1 MLDFLEQANLFLVAL
16 DDERQWYRYHYLF
29 AEALQQTAPTLLPE
43 LHRRASRWY
52 ELQGF
57 YAAAVSHALAAPA
70 LEEAARLIEQR
81 TWSFMV
87 GNQLQTLCG
96 WLHVLPE
103 TLVLAHPSLGLL
115 YALALMYT
123 NHWQEAST
131 RLLAI
136 EREVG
141 LGEDTQEERDLLA
154 RLSGDLEGYMAMAQR
169 ALDLLPGTDTAL
181 LTRVLRVGAL
191 LGVAHAYLV
200 SGDVTSESEQLLA
213 GTIGFARAS
222 LDYQLLIPRGLI
234 LLARLQG
241 LQGGSSRLPLP
252 MKRSCNWSR
261 GQRKYRSWPIALPA
275 ACPSSRGSRC
285 FPGKYHPGI
294 TPFGYC
300 LVPLLSATL
309 LRETGVTLR
318 QAVNT
323 LRRRNLQCL

>member
-1 MLDFLEQANLFLVAL
+1 M
-16 DDERQWYRYHYLF
+16 
-29 AEALQQTAPTLLPE
+29 
-43 LHRRASRWY
+43 
-52 ELQGF
+52 
-57 YAAAVSHALAAPA
+57 
-70 LEEAARLIEQR
+70 
-81 TWSFMV
+81 
-87 GNQLQTLCG
+87 QTLCG
-96 WLHVLPE
+96 WLHALPE

-115 YALALMYT
+115 YVLALMYT
-123 NHWQEAST
+123 NHWQEASA

-141 LGEDTQEERDLLA
+141 LREDTLEELDLLVQVVACRSLLA
-154 RLSGDLEGYMAMAQR
+154 RLSGDLEGYVAMARR
-169 ALDLLPGTDTAL
+169 ALDLLPGTDTAP

-200 SGDVTSESEQLLA
+200 SGDVRSASEQLLA
-213 GTIGFARAS
+213 RTIAFARAS

-234 LLARLQG
+234 LLARLQV

-261 GQRKYRSWPIALPA
+261 GQRKCGGQLADAQRGRNPAA

-285 FPGKYHPGI
+285 FPGKNHPGI

-309 LRETGVTLR
+309 LRETGVTLH
-318 QAVNT
+318 QAVNM

>member
-1 MLDFLEQANLFLVAL
+1 
-16 DDERQWYRYHYLF
+16 
-29 AEALQQTAPTLLPE
+29 
-43 LHRRASRWY
+43 
-52 ELQGF
+52 
-57 YAAAVSHALAAPA
+57 
-70 LEEAARLIEQR
+70 
-81 TWSFMV
+81 
-87 GNQLQTLCG
+87 
-96 WLHVLPE
+96 
-103 TLVLAHPSLGLL
+103 
-115 YALALMYT
+115 MYT
-123 NHWQEAST
+123 NHWQEASA

-213 GTIGFARAS
+213 RTIGFARAS